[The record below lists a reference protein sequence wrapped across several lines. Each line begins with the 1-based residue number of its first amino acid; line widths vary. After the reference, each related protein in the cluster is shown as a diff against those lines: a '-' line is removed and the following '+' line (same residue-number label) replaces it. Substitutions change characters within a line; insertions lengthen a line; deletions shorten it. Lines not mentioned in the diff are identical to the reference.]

1 MSTFNNGMVH
11 KDGFNK
17 TDHRYEKIFTTCV
30 FTIHALSKEQ
40 ETISQINGNMSL
52 ILLMKMTV
60 NNGFPLIL

>member
-1 MSTFNNGMVH
+1 MLKNVL
-11 KDGFNK
+11 
-17 TDHRYEKIFTTCV
+17 
-30 FTIHALSKEQ
+30 LSKEQ